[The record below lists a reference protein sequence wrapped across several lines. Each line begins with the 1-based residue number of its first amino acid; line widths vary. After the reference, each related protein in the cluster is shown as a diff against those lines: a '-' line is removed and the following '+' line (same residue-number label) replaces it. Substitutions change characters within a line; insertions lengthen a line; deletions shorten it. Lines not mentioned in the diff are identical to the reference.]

1 MKDCIIIDKEISQY
15 KGNFHMHTG
24 RSWDCTIS
32 VSDALLEY
40 RQKGYQFC
48 AITDHEVYWDLDE
61 FDRED
66 FLTLSGVESAF
77 ILNEEP
83 PRWLLDSQKF
93 KSLHIN
99 LLRDETQGESG
110 FYHDEVLMRPR
121 DYGIDSWNRYID
133 YCKEKNQMVI
143 VNHPNW
149 SRLDPETML
158 AIHGAFAFEIWNTD
172 SIHGG
177 GCRTDEAI
185 WDYCLSRGKRIWAL
199 TGDDTHRYGP
209 NHSSCGGGFTMVSTE
224 NFTKAGLIE
233 ALKCGNFYPSTGPRI
248 YDMRIK
254 EDVLYMDFD
263 PATSVRIVGGDYM
276 AKGFTP
282 GDGKTIDHIEWKI
295 KEGLKYFRVE
305 IYSPNGKI
313 AWSQPVFPDPWDG
326 KSPALREDPH
336 TPIPSEQ
343 KKK

>member
-1 MKDCIIIDKEISQY
+1 
-15 KGNFHMHTG
+15 
-24 RSWDCTIS
+24 
-32 VSDALLEY
+32 
-40 RQKGYQFC
+40 
-48 AITDHEVYWDLDE
+48 
-61 FDRED
+61 
-66 FLTLSGVESAF
+66 
-77 ILNEEP
+77 
-83 PRWLLDSQKF
+83 
-93 KSLHIN
+93 
-99 LLRDETQGESG
+99 
-110 FYHDEVLMRPR
+110 
-121 DYGIDSWNRYID
+121 
-133 YCKEKNQMVI
+133 
-143 VNHPNW
+143 
-149 SRLDPETML
+149 
-158 AIHGAFAFEIWNTD
+158 
-172 SIHGG
+172 
-177 GCRTDEAI
+177 
-185 WDYCLSRGKRIWAL
+185 
-199 TGDDTHRYGP
+199 
-209 NHSSCGGGFTMVSTE
+209 MVSTE

-263 PATSVRIVGGDYM
+263 PAISVRIVGGDYM